1 MGAPA
6 LMCNLRSCQ
15 PKYSNDGGSL
25 GHGGREGRER
35 MRGESAQ
42 TFKEDSHLREG
53 SASLCK
59 PCMSLCDSLSNR
71 ISSWRVGDVC
81 VGVCARGCH
90 TQQDAPG
97 NWMTE
102 GTHAMEGAAMMP

>member
-6 LMCNLRSCQ
+6 LMRNLRSCQ
-15 PKYSNDGGSL
+15 PNYSNDGGSL

-71 ISSWRVGDVC
+71 ISSLRRMGAC
-81 VGVCARGCH
+81 VRR
-90 TQQDAPG
+90 TQEDAQG
-97 NWMTE
+97 WMTE
-102 GTHAMEGAAMMP
+102 STHAMGGL